1 MSKVGRVTSNVPE
14 LFMASGGAM
23 DGLKI
28 WCRSVSGG
36 SPDDV
41 AADISGRA
49 PFKMAFGKKK
59 LEFSVCAPIMHKSF
73 LRLSNTHNTPKQP
86 PPPPSDLTPPAHRAC
101 GCTSGRWLLQ

>member
-1 MSKVGRVTSNVPE
+1 MSQPADKAKSMSKVGRVTSNVPE

-59 LEFSVCAPIMHKSF
+59 LCRRRF
-73 LRLSNTHNTPKQP
+73 LRADHAQEL
-86 PPPPSDLTPPAHRAC
+86 PAPV
-101 GCTSGRWLLQ
+101 